1 MVCPAYEGACVR
13 ITTKPTSGSPTLA
26 RAAGVG
32 SPTAMEKEYMGS
44 GRAKMWTY
52 LILALVLVLG
62 TVVANF
68 ALTSP
73 ETAREGVDAFVG
85 LPPYA
90 FPSIAIGVGSLI
102 FLVGL
107 RLETDWP
114 EGIGALLV
122 SGGVAG
128 GEILLGWENFEL
140 GGLVV
145 VPYVIPVAIFLVMM
159 GYSIAR
165 SR

>member
-1 MVCPAYEGACVR
+1 
-13 ITTKPTSGSPTLA
+13 
-26 RAAGVG
+26 
-32 SPTAMEKEYMGS
+32 MGS

-52 LILALVLVLG
+52 FILAVVLVLG

-73 ETAREGVDAFVG
+73 ETAKDGVDAFLG
-85 LPPYA
+85 LPPFA
-90 FPSIAIGVGSLI
+90 FPAIAIVVGVLV
-102 FLVGL
+102 FLLGL

-128 GEILLGWENFEL
+128 GELLLGWEKFEL

>member
-1 MVCPAYEGACVR
+1 
-13 ITTKPTSGSPTLA
+13 
-26 RAAGVG
+26 
-32 SPTAMEKEYMGS
+32 METEYMGS

-52 LILALVLVLG
+52 LILAVVLVLG
-62 TVVANF
+62 TVIGNF
-68 ALTSP
+68 ALNSP
-73 ETAREGVDAFVG
+73 DTAREGVDAVLG

-90 FPSIAIGVGSLI
+90 FPAIAIGVGVLI
-102 FLVGL
+102 FLLGL

-114 EGIGALLV
+114 EGVGALLV

-128 GEILLGWENFEL
+128 GEILIGWQKFEL

>member
-1 MVCPAYEGACVR
+1 
-13 ITTKPTSGSPTLA
+13 
-26 RAAGVG
+26 
-32 SPTAMEKEYMGS
+32 MGS

-52 LILALVLVLG
+52 FILAVVLVLG
-62 TVVANF
+62 TVIGNF

-73 ETAREGVDAFVG
+73 ETAQEGVDAFLG

-90 FPSIAIGVGSLI
+90 FPAIAVVAGLLV
-102 FLVGL
+102 FLLGL

-114 EGIGALLV
+114 EGMGALLV

-128 GEILLGWENFEL
+128 AEILLGWEKFEL

>member
-1 MVCPAYEGACVR
+1 
-13 ITTKPTSGSPTLA
+13 
-26 RAAGVG
+26 
-32 SPTAMEKEYMGS
+32 MGG

-52 LILALVLVLG
+52 FILAVVLVVG

-68 ALTSP
+68 ALTNP
-73 ETAREGVDAFVG
+73 ETAREGVDVVMG
-85 LPPYA
+85 LPTWSFVA
-90 FPSIAIGVGSLI
+90 IAIGAGLLI

-107 RLETDWP
+107 KLETDWP
-114 EGIGALLV
+114 EGLGALLV
-122 SGGVAG
+122 AGGIAG
-128 GEILLGWENFEL
+128 GELLLGWEKFMI

-145 VPYVIPVAIFLVMM
+145 VPYLIPVAVFLVMM